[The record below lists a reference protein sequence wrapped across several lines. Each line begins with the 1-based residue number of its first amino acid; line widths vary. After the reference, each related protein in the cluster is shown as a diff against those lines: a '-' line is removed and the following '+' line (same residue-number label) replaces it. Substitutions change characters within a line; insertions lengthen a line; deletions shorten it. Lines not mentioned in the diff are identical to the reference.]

1 MAKQTCY
8 DCVYAY
14 WDKGQWMTSI
24 SFGFPSRPACAN
36 HPDSPGIS
44 RTVPTGGAC
53 RNYRPKPK
61 TPDLA
66 DGTVKRIPL
75 SGGLFA
81 YVDAADYEW
90 LSQYRWSLYGGYAGR
105 RENGKTIFM
114 HREIMR
120 PPKGMVVDHI
130 DANKLNNCRVN
141 MRNCTRQEN
150 GCNRAKWIGTS
161 SRFKGVCRDKR
172 SGKYRVLTKFH
183 GEPVWLGV
191 HDDEIEAARAYD
203 RWAVEQGVECAR
215 LNFPEEWPP
224 ARRRRVRA
232 QWLKASASQKGKKS
246 PTKGKRAKARAK
258 RAESKSPQRRNT
270 KAERTKGSSRG
281 LRASRR
287 K

>member
-14 WDKGQWMTSI
+14 WDRGQWLVGL
-24 SFGFPSRPACAN
+24 SFGFPSRPVCAN

-44 RTVPTGGAC
+44 RPAPPGGAC

-66 DGTVKRIPL
+66 DGSVKRIPL

-130 DANKLNNCRVN
+130 DGNRLNNCRVN

-161 SRFKGVCRDKR
+161 SRFKGVCRETS
-172 SGKYRVLTKFH
+172 SGRYSARGWWR
-183 GEPVWLGV
+183 GEPVWLGLY
-191 HDDEIEAARAYD
+191 DDEAEAARAYD
-203 RWAVEQGVECAR
+203 RWAVEQDIEFAR

-224 ARRRRVRA
+224 ARRRKVRA
-232 QWLKASASQKGKKS
+232 QWLRAAAGQKNRK
-246 PTKGKRAKARAK
+246 PRAKGKRAKSRAK
-258 RAESKSPQRRNT
+258 AAAGKSPRRRSA
-270 KAERTKGSSRG
+270 KAKRTRGPSKGS
-281 LRASRR
+281 RASHG